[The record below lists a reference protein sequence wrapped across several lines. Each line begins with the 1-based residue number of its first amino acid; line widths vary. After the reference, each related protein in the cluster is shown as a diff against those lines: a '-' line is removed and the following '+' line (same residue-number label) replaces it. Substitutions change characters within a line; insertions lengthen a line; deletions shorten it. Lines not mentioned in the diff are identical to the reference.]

1 MPAGATEHGPTRPE
15 PRLMRGTGPDLGDVY
30 GRRSPG
36 ERTLLH
42 VLRGQ
47 ARDRGDQPWLVFDG
61 GEPLTFAAALDDAHR
76 VAHALSADGHGG
88 ENVGLLLRNRRE
100 FMPAFLGAQVAGGTA
115 APLNPELRGPLLATL
130 LRRCAVRVLVT
141 DDAGLDELSR
151 LDDPPG
157 LGLVVVCDGGA
168 ADAPPGGRSAPGT
181 STAGGRPSSV
191 AGAPVIGWS
200 SWTAGRP
207 TTWDGPLPHPSDVA
221 ALVCTSGTSGGSKAA
236 VCSHHYLYLFSAAVA
251 ESLAYAADDV
261 LSTPLQLC
269 HVAGLHVF
277 ATASLQAGCVAHLQS
292 RFSVE
297 RWWADIAR
305 DGATFTMLMGPMLAM
320 LLDAA
325 PEAPPHRLRH
335 AYVLPR
341 PARAVEFEERH
352 GVAVVWQGWGM
363 TEIFPHT
370 PRRAMLQDVPADT
383 IGPAPAWVDW
393 GVVDE
398 HDRLLGPG
406 ELGELVYRPL
416 LPDAMASG
424 YFGDPDATAR
434 AFRNFMFHTGDL
446 GTYDEAGRMHFRM
459 RGGDAIRRR
468 GENVSAVELE
478 AVALEHP
485 SVSDVAAY
493 AVPDGHGEHE
503 VKLDV
508 VAAGTDLDLPELH
521 SWLTARLPRFMVPRY
536 LERRDLLPRTPSQR
550 VEKYKLAADGVERPE
565 VLEVAPLRRG
575 TAAR

>member
-1 MPAGATEHGPTRPE
+1 MVTGPTADGPVRPE
-15 PRLMRGTGPDLGDVY
+15 PRLLRGSGPDLGPLY
-30 GRRSPG
+30 RRRPP
-36 ERTLLH
+36 ERRTLLH
-42 VLRGQ
+42 VLQEQAAARG
-47 ARDRGDQPWLVFDG
+47 AQPWLVFDG
-61 GEPLTFAAALDDAHR
+61 ADVLTFGDALRETHR
-76 VAHALSADGHGG
+76 VAHALTDGGHGG
-88 ENVGLLLRNRRE
+88 VHVGLLLRNRRE
-100 FMPAFLGAQVAGGTA
+100 FMPALLGAGAAGGA
-115 APLNPELRGPLLATL
+115 GVPLNPELRGPLLATM
-130 LRRCAVRVLVT
+130 LRRCAVGVLVT
-141 DDAGLDELSR
+141 DDDGLRELTA
-151 LDDPPG
+151 LGDLPP
-157 LGLVVVCDGGA
+157 LHLVVVCGDGA
-168 ADAPPGGRSAPGT
+168 GRARPA
-181 STAGGRPSSV
+181 TA
-191 AGAPVIGWS
+191 AGAPVITWAA
-200 SWTAGRP
+200 WTAGRP
-207 TTWDGPLPHPSDVA
+207 TTSAAPLPLPSDVA

-236 VCSHHYLYLFSAAVA
+236 ICTHHYLYLFSACVA
-251 ESLAYAADDV
+251 ESLEYAPDDV

-277 ATASLQAGCVAHLQS
+277 ATASLQAGCTAHLKS
-292 RFSVE
+292 RFSVA
-297 RWWADIAR
+297 RWWTEIAQ

-325 PEAPPHRLRH
+325 PDPLPHRLRH

-341 PARAVEFEERH
+341 PARHAEFEERH

-416 LPDAMASG
+416 VPDAMASG
-424 YFGDPDATAR
+424 YFGDPEATAR

-446 GTYDEAGRMHFRM
+446 GHYDADGRMHFAM

-485 SVSDVAAY
+485 AVADAAAY

-508 VAAGTDLDLPELH
+508 VPARGRTLELGVLH
-521 SWLTARLPRFMVPRY
+521 AWLEDRLPRFMVPRY
-536 LERRDLLPRTPSQR
+536 LELRDGFPRTPSQR
-550 VEKYKLAADGVERPE
+550 VEKYKLAAEGVARAA
-565 VLEVAPLRRG
+565 VLEQEPRRRTAGAPR
-575 TAAR
+575 